1 MVKRTLTEQREYNT
15 KSRKWKLLMQKW
27 FFTIVGFVFAI
38 LPTLFW
44 FFVKSVLAPD
54 GFWQQFAVY
63 GLGLFFL
70 GGLQIVMLIMYL
82 FLLATAIWD

>member
-1 MVKRTLTEQREYNT
+1 MVNRTLSAQREHNVR
-15 KSRKWKLLMQKW
+15 SRKWTLLMQKW
-27 FFTIVGFVFAI
+27 FLTIIGFVIAI

-44 FFVKSVLAPD
+44 LFVKSVLAPD

-70 GGLQIVMLIMYL
+70 GGLQVVMLIMYL
-82 FLLATAIWD
+82 FLLATAVWD